1 MASPMTIRLDEKQ
14 LAKLHRWAQAIPGA
28 TPSGLARQL
37 VDEGLRMADHPG
49 VLFRDGPGGRR
60 AALAI
65 GPEVWEIVM
74 SLRAI
79 DGRRGAAGAAGE
91 APSLPQTQMKIAM
104 RYYAAYPDEI
114 HLAIDL
120 AVRGEFAAAAAR

>member
-1 MASPMTIRLDEKQ
+1 MTIRLDEKQ

-49 VLFRDGPGGRR
+49 VLFRDGQGGRR

-65 GPEVWEIVM
+65 GPEDWEIVR
-74 SLRAI
+74 SLRAT
-79 DGRRGAAGAAGE
+79 DGRARGAGGAAGE
-91 APSLPQTQMKIAM
+91 APTLPQTQMRIAM
-104 RYYAAYPDEI
+104 RYYTAYPDEI
-114 HLAIDL
+114 HLAIDR
-120 AVRGEFAAAAAR
+120 AVQGEFAAAAAR